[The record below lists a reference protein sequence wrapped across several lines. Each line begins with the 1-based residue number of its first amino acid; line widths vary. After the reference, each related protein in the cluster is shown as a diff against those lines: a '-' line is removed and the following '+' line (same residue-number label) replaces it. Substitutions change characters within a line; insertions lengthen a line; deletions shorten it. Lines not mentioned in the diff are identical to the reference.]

1 MMRTIYADLYSDTL
15 YRRETTKL
23 IQLAAELVSRLS
35 DPDSFV
41 ETRLQTTQSEMIEA
55 IERLTPLESI
65 SLCEQVCRI
74 IRQRL
79 SLYSD
84 AAQDSWSPGSL
95 LADAARMPQPLDRLT
110 VKDWRLTHT

>member
-1 MMRTIYADLYSDTL
+1 MRTIYVDLHPDTL
-15 YRRETTKL
+15 YRCETTEL

-35 DPDSFV
+35 DPDSFI

-55 IERLTPLESI
+55 IKRLTHLEVI

-79 SLYSD
+79 NLCSD

-95 LADAARMPQPLDRLT
+95 LADAA
-110 VKDWRLTHT
+110 